1 MMEEENNNN
10 VSSSEETSDELR
22 QSNFESRLSGLLGQ
36 IHADD
41 NVNTCAHCGKEGSDV
56 NNECN
61 KCHTVKYCN
70 AACKKKHRKKH
81 KKQCERVVTYKKFAK
96 YNGINPDEQHEK
108 MKQNLKPCNGDNCP
122 RFSKLSNGY
131 CLMCDKKYNV
141 KQGEEEEKD
150 TTLTRGT
157 PCKDDKCTNDA
168 KMGSGYCL
176 SCDRK
181 YNHGGS
187 HYKQNVK
194 QREEEEED
202 MNMNL
207 CYWCQE
213 DNKGEIF
220 SFGISAYDI

>member
-1 MMEEENNNN
+1 
-10 VSSSEETSDELR
+10 
-22 QSNFESRLSGLLGQ
+22 
-36 IHADD
+36 
-41 NVNTCAHCGKEGSDV
+41 
-56 NNECN
+56 
-61 KCHTVKYCN
+61 
-70 AACKKKHRKKH
+70 
-81 KKQCERVVTYKKFAK
+81 
-96 YNGINPDEQHEK
+96 
-108 MKQNLKPCNGDNCP
+108 
-122 RFSKLSNGY
+122 
-131 CLMCDKKYNV
+131 MCDKKYNV

-168 KMGSGYCL
+168 KMGSGYCI